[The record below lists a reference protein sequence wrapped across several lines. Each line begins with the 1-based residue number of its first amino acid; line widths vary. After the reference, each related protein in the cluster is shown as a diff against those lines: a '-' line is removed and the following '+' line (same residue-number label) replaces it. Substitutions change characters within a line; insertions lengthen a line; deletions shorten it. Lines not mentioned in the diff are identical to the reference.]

1 MNTRTISIL
10 ALFSMV
16 FLTPFR
22 LEEMV
27 RLDVPKPA
35 VFINFEEGII
45 RENETVQATVWLSND
60 SETDL
65 ADLKL
70 HINAPEYLGWYE
82 TSCDGEKL
90 SLPISLG
97 DLAAHTTLKKS
108 LCLQL
113 EPGFDVGTLNLLFII
128 DYGWMQESSLQKSI
142 VTVEKTM
149 KIDVFGADSLLGIPL
164 AFASFLIPGLFFL
177 LTLQILFKVPFSL
190 NLKADERL
198 IFSVLLSIVIMAA
211 SLWIKNSFR
220 WSWIQI
226 LDVSQQISITKLM
239 ALATA
244 GVFFGTLVGLIY
256 LLYKLYQRNLEN
268 QNIIRPTDPMVQV
281 VEKTLQLN
289 RSYNGNRVIV
299 QLKNGEEYIGSH
311 YAKGNG
317 TLYLLGEFQI
327 DMEKLNQGTLQKIRK
342 SMDAKGNLKQDRA
355 SLLRVLKV
363 LPSDASIDIRGQVK
377 QKIQLEEKYTD
388 KAYEAWRED
397 EISTIIPDGNNR
409 SSLLSLV

>member
-10 ALFSMV
+10 ALFSLA
-16 FLTPFR
+16 FLAPHQ
-22 LEEMV
+22 LEET
-27 RLDVPKPA
+27 VPKPA
-35 VFINFEEGII
+35 VFINFGDGTI

-65 ADLKL
+65 VDLKL
-70 HINAPEYLGWYE
+70 HIDAPDYVNWYE
-82 TSCDGEKL
+82 TSCEGEKL
-90 SLPISLG
+90 SLPLPLG
-97 DLAAHTTLKKS
+97 DLAAHTTLNKS
-108 LCLQL
+108 ICLQL
-113 EPGFDVGTLNLLFII
+113 GPGFDVGTLNLLFII

-198 IFSVLLSIVIMAA
+198 IFSVLLSILIMAV

-226 LDVSQQISITKLM
+226 LDVSQQISINKLM

-268 QNIIRPTDPMVQV
+268 QNIIRPTDPLAQV

-289 RSYNGNRVIV
+289 KSYNGNRVIV
-299 QLKNGEEYIGSH
+299 QLKNEEEYIGSH

-327 DMEKLNQGTLQKIRK
+327 DREKLEQETLQRIRK
-342 SMDAKGNLKQDRA
+342 SMDAQGNLKQDRA
-355 SLLRVLKV
+355 SLLRVLKA
-363 LPSDASIDIRGQVK
+363 LPPDASIDVRGQVK

-388 KAYEAWRED
+388 KNYEAWRED
-397 EISTIIPDGNNR
+397 EISTIIPDGNNS

>member
-10 ALFSMV
+10 ALFSLV
-16 FLTPFR
+16 FLTPFQ

-35 VFINFEEGII
+35 VFVNFEEGII
-45 RENETVQATVWLSND
+45 RENETVQGTVWLSND
-60 SETDL
+60 SEIDL

-82 TSCDGEKL
+82 TSCGGEKL

-128 DYGWMQESSLQKSI
+128 DYGWMQASSLQKSI

-268 QNIIRPTDPMVQV
+268 QNIIRPTDPMAQV

-327 DMEKLNQGTLQKIRK
+327 DMEKLDQETIQKIRK

-363 LPSDASIDIRGQVK
+363 LPSDASIDVRGQVK